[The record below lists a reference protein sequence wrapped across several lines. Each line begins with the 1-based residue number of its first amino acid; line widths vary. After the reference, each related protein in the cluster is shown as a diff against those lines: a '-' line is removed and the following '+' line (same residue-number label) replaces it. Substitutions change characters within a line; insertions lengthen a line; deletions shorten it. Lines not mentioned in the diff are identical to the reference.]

1 MEQYIV
7 EGKIAVKAIIQ
18 GNKRKVYQ
26 IYIDRK
32 KNSKRDKDI
41 NFILGLAKKH
51 KIPVLLCN
59 REQIN
64 ELASGTTHGGVI
76 ASCGD
81 RMYQDIHDYVNKKD
95 LFLALIEGVEDPYNF
110 GDICRT
116 LYAAGCDGILLPK
129 RNWTSAVNTLT
140 KASAGASEFIAMF
153 EIEDFESCLKEL
165 KTHDIKILSAMRE
178 NAVNLYEYE
187 FPKKFVIGIGG
198 ALRGL
203 SSSVLSQSEQN
214 IYIPYHQNFKNAL
227 SSASSSAVFAFE
239 ILRQRSK

>member
-26 IYIDRK
+26 VYIDRK
-32 KNSKRDKDI
+32 KKDKDTS
-41 NFILGLAKKH
+41 FIISQAKKH
-51 KIPVLLCN
+51 KIPVLFCE
-59 REQIN
+59 RKQID

-76 ASCGD
+76 ALCGD
-81 RMYQDIHDYVNKKD
+81 RTYQNINDYVNKD
-95 LFLALIEGVEDPYNF
+95 HLFLALIEGVEDPYNF

-129 RNWTSAVNTLT
+129 RNWTSAVSTLT

-153 EIEDFESCLKEL
+153 EVEDFDAYLKQL
-165 KTHDIKILSAMRE
+165 KQHDIQILSAMRE
-178 NAVNLYEYE
+178 HAVSLYEYQ
-187 FPKKFVIGIGG
+187 FPNKFVICIGG
-198 ALRGL
+198 AMRGL
-203 SSSVLSQSEQN
+203 SSGVLNQSQQN

-227 SSASSSAVFAFE
+227 SSASSAAVFAFE
-239 ILRQRSK
+239 ILRQKNQ